1 MLTWAS
7 NKFSH
12 YFGSHSNIPAAD
24 VHKDIFGRVVERG
37 DDFFHPKKFR
47 GIPVFDVDSI
57 YRHYRPQM
65 EKIRTHFDIGEQRRT
80 PSGESLYKVLV
91 EDIVKRYIEFC
102 HMIPASEDH
111 HHSTTGG
118 LLLHSLEASVES
130 LRWAKEKDPRIT
142 GFVDIDAKVKP
153 VMIYCAWLAAL
164 LHDAGKMMRD
174 ISVDAVE
181 VLDARNRLI
190 KPHVTIV
197 SWHPARESLIEW
209 AKQHRVASYS
219 VNFLQGRVHR
229 RHNIDSSQILQ
240 PILRGQYAMEYLLST
255 PINQQVYNDITRVL
269 SGYTTSD
276 DFLSESVRMGDAA
289 STSRSLGY
297 FYDTRLGSRAIST
310 AQRLFKT
317 IQAAATEWEWNR
329 ADGKGWII
337 GNDVYIRWTSSIDN
351 ILKVSIELGYSLP
364 TDVKNI
370 LNIMDSNLITDL
382 FDRSFPDDRIIRF
395 CHGKFD
401 EDALRNIKD
410 GKQVVVW
417 HDLLK
422 LRGPQIIFSESPMPY
437 SQPGIVYLPQSN
449 RYYLINKDGEIV
461 TTLSAVNQIAT
472 KPDVNKSNQP
482 DSETLQTTQANSA
495 DASANT
501 ASDTLMTKPP
511 AKKPKGKPKTSKPDV
526 NSALP
531 GKAKQNKG
539 LNGISFKNIN
549 TTDDPTESARNETP
563 AQAIGEAKANKTGPT
578 APLNKSSSAKLSDI
592 LKTALNN
599 DVRTFNDQGHILLS
613 IEDLETHTGLSGRT
627 IISNLDKASEL
638 HLDMTRPNRKTWMHV
653 GDDELK
659 IKCVKLAKS
668 CSSHFDNAPRELEH
682 SEIPTAKSITE
693 QSNLSSNDDDL
704 STSSNVDEHDQA
716 EINPLSLDA
725 AQPDFFDTPDDS
737 NLPLSSEHAD
747 LVHALDKDTLLHF
760 LKNQNELHII
770 TSDDKGHCL
779 FNHHALSPESRKV
792 ISFYKLK
799 NLLVSRGF
807 QKTSTGYRLPIN
819 KLRNIQLSEV
829 LPNG

>member
-1 MLTWAS
+1 MFLWAS
-7 NKFSH
+7 NAVNKLFTS
-12 YFGSHSNIPAAD
+12 SPRIAPAD
-24 VHKDIFGRVVERG
+24 VHKDIYGRIVERG

-57 YRHYRPQM
+57 YRHYKPQM
-65 EKIRTHFDIGEQRRT
+65 DKIHTHFDIGDQRKT
-80 PSGESLYKVLV
+80 PNGESLYKVLV

-181 VLDARNRLI
+181 VLDKRNNLV
-190 KPHVTIV
+190 KPHTAIV

-209 AKQHRVASYS
+209 AKQYRVASYS
-219 VNFLQGRVHR
+219 VNFLKGRIHQ

-297 FYDTRLGSRAIST
+297 FYDTRLGNRAIST

-317 IQAAATEWEWNR
+317 IQAAAIDWEWNR

-337 GNDVYIRWTSSIDN
+337 ANEVYIRWSSSIDN

-395 CHGKFD
+395 MPGKFD
-401 EDALRNIKD
+401 ESALQNIKD
-410 GKQVVVW
+410 GKQPAVW

-422 LRGPQIIFSESPMPY
+422 LRGPQIIFSESPMPF
-437 SQPGIVYLPQSN
+437 SQPGIVYLPQSD
-449 RYYLINKDGEIV
+449 RYYLINKDGETLV
-461 TTLSAVNQIAT
+461 TLSAANEFVALPSAPALPDSAGANTESTTDDTPKVAKKSKAAK
-472 KPDVNKSNQP
+472 KPARQAPSKTTTPSPSSTSKPLNGDSPLPGKSNTKKP
-482 DSETLQTTQANSA
+482 LNGIVFKNVTSENESNDVATSDKSDTQQAKTTNSSTLQTESTAPPKARTQAKVSE
-495 DASANT
+495 
-501 ASDTLMTKPP
+501 
-511 AKKPKGKPKTSKPDV
+511 V
-526 NSALP
+526 
-531 GKAKQNKG
+531 
-539 LNGISFKNIN
+539 
-549 TTDDPTESARNETP
+549 
-563 AQAIGEAKANKTGPT
+563 
-578 APLNKSSSAKLSDI
+578 
-592 LKTALNN
+592 LKTALKSNIQRFK
-599 DVRTFNDQGHILLS
+599 DDGLILLS
-613 IEDLETHTGLSGRT
+613 IDDLETHTGLTSRT
-627 IISNLDKASEL
+627 LISHLDNASEL
-638 HLDMTRPNRKTWMHV
+638 YLDMTRPNRKTWIAMSD
-653 GDDELK
+653 GDIK
-659 IKCVKLAKS
+659 IKCVKLNKA
-668 CSSHFDNAPRELEH
+668 CSSLFDDTQPEQPADNQTVANTSDKSESFSNQDEVTELTK
-682 SEIPTAKSITE
+682 IDKQP
-693 QSNLSSNDDDL
+693 QSNHKATTHSRCG
-704 STSSNVDEHDQA
+704 ST
-716 EINPLSLDA
+716 
-725 AQPDFFDTPDDS
+725 
-737 NLPLSSEHAD
+737 
-747 LVHALDKDTLLHF
+747 
-760 LKNQNELHII
+760 
-770 TSDDKGHCL
+770 
-779 FNHHALSPESRKV
+779 
-792 ISFYKLK
+792 
-799 NLLVSRGF
+799 
-807 QKTSTGYRLPIN
+807 
-819 KLRNIQLSEV
+819 
-829 LPNG
+829 